1 MSSKIFSPI
10 ELDAIGEILNISL
23 GASATAISTMLTKRV
38 DITTPH
44 VEVVDFDEFDYTEMD
59 PAIGVEITY
68 VSGLSGSNIM
78 LLKRHDV
85 KVIVELLMGVEMSD
99 EEFELNEMNMSAVCE
114 VMNQMMGA
122 SSTAL
127 SEFLGEV
134 VNISTPVSYEIEDI
148 KAFKEKCF
156 NGEEQMVVIN
166 FNLKIDELIES
177 RFMNLM
183 PTKLAKKLVSAFGL
197 GDYIEEE
204 KAAEPDPAP
213 LPLEEPS
220 NKMMSQ
226 EEIEALISGGAPKEE
241 APAGEPSNKMMSQ
254 EEIEA
259 LISGGAPKEEAP
271 AGEPSNKM
279 MSQEEIEALISGGAP
294 KEEAPAEEPSG
305 KMMSQEEIEA
315 LISGGAAK
323 EEAQTEKTSAAKAQD
338 APPQAA
344 QQMPPYPPYPPY
356 PTAMQVPEG
365 YPQAPP
371 GYPPMYGYGYY
382 PPYGYPPVPPQ
393 QQEKAPKEEPKMINA
408 RPVETHQFG
417 AAETIGEEQAENLEL
432 IMDVPLEISVEI
444 GRTKKPIKEIL
455 ELASG
460 SLVVLDKLAGEQV
473 DIYANGQCIAKG
485 DVVVVDDNFG
495 VRITEII
502 KNEVEKN

>member
-241 APAGEPSNKMMSQ
+241 APA
-254 EEIEA
+254 
-259 LISGGAPKEEAP
+259 
-271 AGEPSNKM
+271 
-279 MSQEEIEALISGGAP
+279 
-294 KEEAPAEEPSG
+294 EEPSG

-408 RPVETHQFG
+408 CPVETQQFG